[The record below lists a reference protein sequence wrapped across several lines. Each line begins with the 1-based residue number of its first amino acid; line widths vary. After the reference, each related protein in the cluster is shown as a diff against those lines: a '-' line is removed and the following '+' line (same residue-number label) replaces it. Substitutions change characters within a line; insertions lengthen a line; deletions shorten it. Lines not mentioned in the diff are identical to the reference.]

1 MEYTGQGHG
10 ASQPLSVMMHELLAQ
25 AYGRST
31 SARAFLQGRSCP
43 GSRAYN
49 MLSCT
54 IAPDESRSDSEALSS
69 TPTSCVPSAV
79 NPIMQPTPLDTSH
92 VALVKH
98 LRARGVE
105 ERRQA
110 SGHPDDRM
118 QTAASKGTKVLP
130 GRTDRPLF
138 WWH

>member
-54 IAPDESRSDSEALSS
+54 IAPDESRPDSEALSS
-69 TPTSCVPSAV
+69 TPTSCAICS
-79 NPIMQPTPLDTSH
+79 QPNYAADTIGHEPRCTREALACPRGRRETPGL
-92 VALVKH
+92 
-98 LRARGVE
+98 
-105 ERRQA
+105 
-110 SGHPDDRM
+110 
-118 QTAASKGTKVLP
+118 
-130 GRTDRPLF
+130 
-138 WWH
+138 